1 MYHVVGTALTI
12 TLLYLISFFF
22 YRTGIYS
29 QAFHRK
35 LWNSVLAI
43 AFLFT
48 AIAGIFMALQINF
61 KWNVPFIKS
70 LLKWHVETGVALGFT
85 GLFHFL
91 WHLSYFRNILKISDS
106 NPGLSFHS
114 LNNDF
119 SISVNL
125 FMIGFTST
133 SVQILLM
140 RELMNIAGGYELIS
154 GVFLGSWLITS
165 SAGAAI
171 ATRSVLCD
179 IRKIN
184 LLFAVGP
191 FISLLLLV
199 INSKLLLSPGEVPSF
214 LEAMIFTLILVS
226 PFCLI
231 SGFVFVKLINEGR
244 NTNRFKPGK
253 SFSLETTG
261 GIASGILLSVLT
273 SGLFNTYELLLVI
286 ILLFLA
292 YAVLTF
298 YVPKNGWKLA
308 VKACFLILISAV
320 IISEPDRFLRQL
332 MLPAI
337 KVTMSKDTPYGNIT
351 KGEYYGEQSIY
362 YNQRLLT
369 YHDDAMEREED
380 IHYAMLQREKHESV
394 LLISGSPRSHLP
406 EILKYDVKKIVYV
419 ERDPELAASARS
431 EITGSIEKLVIEN
444 EDAFRY
450 IRGGGESF
458 DAIIMLLPP
467 PSTLSVNRFYTVE
480 FFKNAKIRMVPGG
493 VFMCSPGPN
502 DNYFNQESVNLY
514 SSIYNSLAAVFTHI
528 LPVAGNKLYFIASDD
543 ELSVSFCHL
552 TEVREIE
559 NVYVSKAFLSDD
571 LTVKKSAEV
580 RALMD
585 KEIRQN
591 RSAFPIACFHF
602 QSYNFSRNLN
612 EKIPA
617 IILIIIAF
625 VIPVL
630 AVRRRNVIMYFSAS
644 ALAGFEIIILL
655 SLQLT
660 VGNMYQITGLAI
672 AAMMAG
678 LAAGAGTGKIFAGKH
693 APSIQAFILIIYYL
707 ALALCFNLI
716 LTFKGIFA
724 PVIIILLTVVIPSWM
739 TGHIF
744 RELTEGNSDPS
755 GAGATYSADLAGS
768 ALGFILISGIAVP
781 AFGIR
786 NSIILLSM
794 LIFTGLLFGTKRNKQ

>member
-22 YRTGIYS
+22 CRTGIYS

-48 AIAGIFMALQINF
+48 AMAGIFMALQINF

-70 LLKWHVETGVALGFT
+70 ILKWHVETGVALGFT

-91 WHLSYFRNILKISDS
+91 WHLSYFRNIFKNSDNNS
-106 NPGLSFHS
+106 GSSFHS
-114 LNNDF
+114 LRDSF
-119 SISVNL
+119 SISANL

-133 SVQILLM
+133 SVQILIM
-140 RELMNIAGGYELIS
+140 REIMNIAGGYELIS

-165 SAGAAI
+165 AAGAAL
-171 ATRSVLCD
+171 ATRSALQD

-184 LLFAVGP
+184 LLFAAGP
-191 FISLLLLV
+191 FISLSLLV
-199 INSKLLLSPGEVPSF
+199 IISKLFLSPGEVPSF
-214 LEAMIFTLILVS
+214 LESMVFTLILLS

-244 NTNRFKPGK
+244 DTNGFKPGK

-261 GIASGILLSVLT
+261 GIAAGIILTVLT

-298 YVPKNGWKLA
+298 FVPKNGWKVA
-308 VKACFLILISAV
+308 VKICFLILISAV

-332 MLPAI
+332 MLPA
-337 KVTMSKDTPYGNIT
+337 VTVTETKDTPYGNIT
-351 KGEYYGEQSIY
+351 KGEYYGEQNIF
-362 YNQRLLT
+362 YNQRLLY
-369 YHDDAMEREED
+369 YHDDAVEREED
-380 IHYAMLQREKHESV
+380 IHYAMLQREKQERV
-394 LLISGSPRSHLP
+394 LLISGSPQSDLP
-406 EILKYDVKKIVYV
+406 EILKYDVEKIIFV
-419 ERDPELAASARS
+419 ERDPELAGSARS
-431 EITGSIEKLVIEN
+431 KITGSAGKLVIEN

-450 IRGGGESF
+450 VRSGGESF
-458 DAIIMLLPP
+458 NTIIMLLPP

-480 FFKNAKIRMVPGG
+480 FFKNAKQRLVTGG

-514 SSIYNSLAAVFTHI
+514 SSIYNSLAAVFSHI
-528 LPVAGNKLYFIASDD
+528 IPVAGNKLYFIASDD

-552 TEVREIE
+552 AEERGIE
-559 NVYVSKAFLSDD
+559 NVYVSRAFLSDD

-580 RALMD
+580 IALMD
-585 KEIRQN
+585 KETRQN

-602 QSYNFSRNLN
+602 QSYNFSKNLK

-630 AVRRRNVIMYFSAS
+630 AVKRRNMLMYFSAS

-655 SLQLT
+655 TLQLT
-660 VGNMYQITGLAI
+660 VGNMYQLTGLVI

-678 LAAGAGTGKIFAGKH
+678 LAAGAGTGKIFAGKP
-693 APSIQAFILIIYYL
+693 ALSIQAFVLIVYYV
-707 ALALCFNLI
+707 ALAFCFNLI
-716 LTFKGIFA
+716 LEFKGIFA
-724 PVIIILLTVVIPSWM
+724 PVAIILLSVVIPSWM

-744 RELTEGNSDPS
+744 RQLTTVNSNPS

-768 ALGFILISGIAVP
+768 ALGFILISGVAVP

-786 NSIILLSM
+786 NSIILLSV
-794 LIFTGLLFGTKRNKQ
+794 LIFTGILFGTKANK